1 MNNEDDRVAL
11 QAIEFWSTVC
21 DEEMDL
27 KEELLEVSNDFCE
40 YIYVCA
46 NILEYRL
53 IWLVNNLNAQA
64 IISPSWH

>member
-27 KEELLEVSNDFCE
+27 KEELLDVS
-40 YIYVCA
+40 
-46 NILEYRL
+46 
-53 IWLVNNLNAQA
+53 
-64 IISPSWH
+64 IISKIRLGTEIEKKK